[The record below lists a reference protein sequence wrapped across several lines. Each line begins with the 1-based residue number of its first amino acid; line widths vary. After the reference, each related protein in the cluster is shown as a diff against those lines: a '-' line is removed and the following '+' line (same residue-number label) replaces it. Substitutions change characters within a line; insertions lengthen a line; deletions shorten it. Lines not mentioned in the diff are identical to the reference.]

1 MRVSGVKNLTS
12 ASTEKKDTFVI
23 AAQQV
28 LPQPVQ
34 VQDRSNQAS
43 KDEVA
48 QAVDKLNKA
57 MGLFGNEEVRFSI
70 HEQTKHM
77 MIQIIKE
84 DTGEVI
90 AEYPPKKIL
99 DLVAKLQ
106 EMVGLIV
113 DKQL

>member
-1 MRVSGVKNLTS
+1 MKISGVQPKPAVLQDQPS
-12 ASTEKKDTFVI
+12 L
-23 AAQQV
+23 QV
-28 LPQPVQ
+28 VPAKEILPQPPKSQ
-34 VQDRSNQAS
+34 EIP
-43 KDEVA
+43 KEVKTEDLK

-57 MGLFGNEEVRFSI
+57 MEIFNNNEVRFSI

-77 MIQIIKE
+77 MIQVIKE

-99 DLVAKLQ
+99 DLVAQLQ

-113 DKQL
+113 DKRL